1 MSTRRQVVALLAVL
15 ALAGGVLL
23 LRSGGTAST
32 GGPDLRALR
41 TAAALEPCPA
51 GIGRGLPA
59 RTLPCLGGGSSVDLS
74 AAGSG
79 RPALVTIWAT
89 WCAPCVREVPL
100 LQQVASRTAGQ
111 LDVVGVL
118 HEDLPGNAL
127 EFARQTGMRYP
138 SVVDDDGD
146 VLRAFGSGPPITV
159 LVRPD
164 GTVATVHRGELTDLA
179 QVSAL
184 LRDALGVTV
193 GAA

>member
-1 MSTRRQVVALLAVL
+1 MQA
-15 ALAGGVLL
+15 
-23 LRSGGTAST
+23 
-32 GGPDLRALR
+32 GPDLQVLR
-41 TAAALEPCPA
+41 TAAALQPCPT
-51 GIGRGLPA
+51 GIGSGLPA
-59 RTLPCLGGGSSVDLS
+59 RTLPCLGGGPAVDL
-74 AAGSG
+74 AATGSG

-89 WCAPCVREVPL
+89 WCGPCVREVPL
-100 LQQVASRTAGQ
+100 LQQVATRTAGR

-138 SVVDDDGD
+138 SVVDADGD

-164 GTVATVHRGELTDLA
+164 GTVATVHRGELADLA

-184 LRDALGVTV
+184 LQDALGVTV
-193 GAA
+193 GPA